1 MNKLLKSPQT
11 TIIVSKTL
19 PDHLA
24 DAGNV
29 IMAQYAEVLDK
40 KATIGVKLNQLAAG
54 AVGCLLAGAL
64 FGASYGKD
72 TGFLFALLA
81 GLGLGAVVIF
91 LMVCYQVS
99 KLRTENPQAPAFFQ
113 K

>member
-1 MNKLLKSPQT
+1 MKLFSSRMNKLLKSPQIT
-11 TIIVSKTL
+11 VTVSRTL
-19 PDHLA
+19 PDRLA

-29 IMAQYAEVLDK
+29 ILAQYAEVLDRQ
-40 KATIGVKLNQLAAG
+40 ATVGVKRSQLAIG

-72 TGFLFALLA
+72 AGFLFALLA
-81 GLGLGAVVIF
+81 GLGLGGSIMF
-91 LMVCYQVS
+91 LWICYKAS
-99 KLRTENPQAPAFFQ
+99 FIRTIH